1 MLRKRSSGSR
11 GFTMIEMLVASMV
24 LAIAVLIGL
33 PELRKM
39 YVRMQLESYVLNLS
53 SVANK
58 ARYEAIK
65 RGLDTVVKADYTGR
79 TLFTFVDQP
88 TFDANGT
95 RTDTPWVFDPAV
107 DEVIQGLPLP
117 SDVDFAPPPGE
128 TAVLGLTDPV
138 GANQDEDHV
147 AVFLTDGSVQDV
159 GAFRLG
165 DNRSNYVQLAFNPQ
179 ATGRV
184 RTEKWDCADGIWRD
198 RADNWVWEDRRL
210 TGC

>member
-65 RGLDTVVKADYTGR
+65 RGMDTVVKADYTGR

-88 TFDANGT
+88 TFDANGV

-107 DEVIQGLPLP
+107 DEIIQGLPLP
-117 SDVDFAPPPGE
+117 DSISFTPPPGE
-128 TAVLGLTDPV
+128 NTVEGLTDPV
-138 GANQDEDHV
+138 GADQDEDHV

-159 GAFRLG
+159 GSFRLG
-165 DNRSNYVQLAFNPQ
+165 DTRSNYVQLSFNPQ

-184 RTEKWDCADGIWRD
+184 RTEKWDCIDSVWRD
-198 RADNWVWEDRRL
+198 RAENWVWEDRRL